1 MTYAELRA
9 TVDAGACGLQ
19 ALDPAPLSR
28 VAICAQNHLE
38 HLVAWLAV
46 LAAEKTWVP
55 LYPRNARPEVERCI
69 AFTEASIVCVDEP
82 GGALIGEGPYHRVTL
97 RGDGAPSL
105 GELARRHEGARP
117 VRCYPPLDATQ
128 AIKFTGGTTGVPKG
142 VQQPYRAWNTNIAT
156 QRHCYGLG
164 PDDRYLA
171 AAPITHGT
179 STYILPT
186 LAVGGT
192 LVLVDRPK
200 PGDILEALVRH
211 GITTTFLPPTMITAM
226 LAEPGLDRLALP
238 RLRHLIY
245 ASAPMR
251 PADIERAQARFG
263 PVLAAVYGQTEAPQI
278 ATFIGPDELRDP
290 ALHGSVGRATFL
302 TEVRT
307 MAPDGRVLDA
317 GEEGEVVIRG
327 DLVMSG
333 YWRQPEKTAATLVD
347 GWLHTGDVGVL
358 DERGHLFLK
367 GRLKELVITGGFNVY
382 PVDVE
387 AVLSLH
393 PAVRDCAVF
402 GVPDAK
408 WGEAVHAAVVRAPGA
423 GTRAEDVIA
432 AARARVGPVRAPKGV
447 TFVDALPRNP
457 YGKLEKARLA
467 ATVAAAGQEVL
478 DEVALAV
485 VDRGQAVA
493 AERRGRWDA
502 LAHRVS
508 PCRAVASATSTCFCS
523 LP

>member
-1 MTYAELRA
+1 
-9 TVDAGACGLQ
+9 V
-19 ALDPAPLSR
+19 
-28 VAICAQNHLE
+28 
-38 HLVAWLAV
+38 
-46 LAAEKTWVP
+46 
-55 LYPRNARPEVERCI
+55 
-69 AFTEASIVCVDEP
+69 
-82 GGALIGEGPYHRVTL
+82 
-97 RGDGAPSL
+97 
-105 GELARRHEGARP
+105 RR
-117 VRCYPPLDATQ
+117 YPPLDATQ
-128 AIKFTGGTTGVPKG
+128 AINFTGGTTGVPKG

-164 PDDRYLA
+164 RDDRYLA

-192 LVLVDRPK
+192 LVLVDRPT
-200 PGDILEALVRH
+200 PADILEALAGG

-226 LAEPGLDRLALP
+226 LAEPDLDRLAFP
-238 RLRHLIY
+238 HLRHLIY

-307 MAPDGRVLDA
+307 RAADGRVLGA

-333 YWRQPEKTAATLVD
+333 YWRQPEKTSETLVD
-347 GWLHTGDVGVL
+347 GWLRTGDIGVL
-358 DERGHLFLK
+358 DDRGYLFLK

-387 AVLSLH
+387 AVLDLH

-402 GVPDAK
+402 GVPDPK
-408 WGEAVHAAVVRAPGA
+408 WGEAVHAAVELHE
-423 GTRAEDVIA
+423 GTFATEAELIAFCRAEL
-432 AARARVGPVRAPKGV
+432 GPIKTPKAV
-447 TFVDALPRNP
+447 AFRPALPRNA
-457 YGKLEKARLA
+457 YGKLQKHVLVAE
-467 ATVAAAGQEVL
+467 ATQRQGET
-478 DEVALAV
+478 
-485 VDRGQAVA
+485 R
-493 AERRGRWDA
+493 
-502 LAHRVS
+502 
-508 PCRAVASATSTCFCS
+508 
-523 LP
+523 